1 MLYNPNNPIDKE
13 KATRKFNKLIDGSE
27 LFELTEKKTR
37 TDRQNNYLHLILSWF
52 ALDYGETL
60 EYIKDEFFKRMNAD
74 IFEYERINPKTGEKR
89 KAFRSSANLTTGE
102 MSTCI
107 DRFRNWSSKECD
119 IYLPEANEHEFLK
132 AVQAEISRNQQ
143 WL

>member
-1 MLYNPNNPIDKE
+1 MVYNPANPIDKE

-27 LFELTEKKTR
+27 LFELTEKRVR
-37 TDRQNNYLHLILSWF
+37 TNQQNSYLHLILSWF

-60 EYIKDEFFKRMNAD
+60 EYVKVNFFKKMNAD
-74 IFEYERINPKTGEKR
+74 IFQYERINPKTGEKR
-89 KAFRSSANLTTGE
+89 KAFRSSSDLTTSE
-102 MSTCI
+102 LSVCI
-107 DRFRNWSSKECD
+107 DRFRNWSSKECN
-119 IYLPEANEHEFLK
+119 IYLPQANEHEFLK